1 MGTLDAENCR
11 INGGVVPVGNTRRI
25 VWLIAVTCA
34 TAASIRTPGWKKT
47 LITEIPDTDC
57 DSMCSMSLTVVVMAR
72 SLMVV
77 KRFSIS
83 SGLVPLY
90 CQMMVTTGMSMSGK
104 MSVDMVTMET
114 VPSKRIS

>member
-1 MGTLDAENCR
+1 MGTFDAENCKM
-11 INGGVVPVGNTRRI
+11 NGGVVPVGSTRRI

-47 LITEIPDTDC
+47 LMTEIPETDC
-57 DSMCSMSLTVVVMAR
+57 DSICSMSLTVVVMAR
-72 SLMVV
+72 SLIVV

-90 CQMMVTTGMSMSGK
+90 CQMMVTTGISMLGK
-104 MSVDMVTMET
+104 ISVDMVTREP
-114 VPSKRIS
+114 VPRTR